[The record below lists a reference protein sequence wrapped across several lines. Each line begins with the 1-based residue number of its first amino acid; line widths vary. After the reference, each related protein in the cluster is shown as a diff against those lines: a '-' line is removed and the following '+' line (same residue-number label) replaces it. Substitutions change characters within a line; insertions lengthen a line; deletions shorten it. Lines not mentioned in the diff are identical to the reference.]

1 MYGGPAFMARLIPM
15 FSLQASLLFGQ
26 IRKLIEIIHTA
37 GGFVFLVMCDDLR
50 ANQCTNNMFRH
61 TFGAVDVFGVNHSV
75 PNPEFPILYLL
86 HDPTHLFKNIR
97 NNWVTEKMQSLDFV
111 EPYTKKVHLA
121 KWKDLIT
128 LYNTEIDSLI
138 KRTNLCYAA
147 LYPTNFEKQKVNLV
161 ANIFNEKML
170 AVLNGKSTQVMV
182 KNVTK
187 MWHILNVKT
196 PSAGKRL
203 NDEDRFPISDEND
216 VQFGFLE
223 EIADCFNL
231 MESKYTTRVRSLT
244 RKALHL
250 TLDGLVHMIKMLI
263 RDKEF
268 KYVLPGKFQSDPI
281 EGLYGVFR
289 GEGGGNMYIAYE
301 QIPSSMNNH
310 DINITWNNHDIN
322 ITWNNHDINIT
333 WNKEF

>member
-50 ANQCTNNMFRH
+50 TNQCTYNMFRH
-61 TFGAVDVFGVNHSV
+61 TFGAVDVFGVNHPV

-86 HDPTHLFKNIR
+86 HDPPHLFKNIR

-138 KRTNLCYAA
+138 KRMNLCYAA
-147 LYPTNFEKQKVNLV
+147 LYPTNFEKQKVNLA
-161 ANIFNEKML
+161 ANIFNEKMI

-216 VQFGFLE
+216 VRLRFLE

-231 MESKYTTRVRSLT
+231 MESKYTTRVRSLTDDT

-268 KYVLPGKFQSDPI
+268 KYVLTGKFQSDPI

-289 GEGGGNMYIAYE
+289 GDGGGNMYIAYE
-301 QIPSSMNNH
+301 QIH
-310 DINITWNNHDIN
+310 
-322 ITWNNHDINIT
+322 
-333 WNKEF
+333 E